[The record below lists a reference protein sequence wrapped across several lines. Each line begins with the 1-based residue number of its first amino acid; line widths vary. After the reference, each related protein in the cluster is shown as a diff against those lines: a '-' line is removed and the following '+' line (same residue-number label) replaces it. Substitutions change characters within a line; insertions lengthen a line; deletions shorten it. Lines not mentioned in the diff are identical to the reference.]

1 MKKTKNIILFGFLL
15 ISTLLLSGCGGGKS
29 AGKDGAGEPLEVQ
42 INTNRVSSALT
53 VLAENGGFNKEE
65 NIKVNLH
72 VMNVAYADILSALTS
87 NKVHVTTGGVGL
99 GGSIIGCGI

>member
-1 MKKTKNIILFGFLL
+1 MGKKFFAVVSVILG
-15 ISTLLLSGCGGGKS
+15 LLLAAGCGGTKS
-29 AGKDGAGEPLEVQ
+29 ASKDGAGEPLEVQ

-72 VMNVAYADILSALTS
+72 VVLIA
-87 NKVHVTTGGVGL
+87 
-99 GGSIIGCGI
+99 